1 MLNILVDGSAV
12 ITAPSNDEINNVVVS
27 VHFPVDNNEV
37 SIAGSNDQR
46 GIILILGIGC
56 ILLVVVICTCIAFLV
71 RRKRMSMLG
80 KCTMKNEYPVMKK
93 SRFMLI
99 WLIILITD

>member
-12 ITAPSNDEINNVVVS
+12 ITAPSNDEINSVVVS

-37 SIAGSNDQR
+37 SIAGLNDQR
-46 GIILILGIGC
+46 GIIVILGIGL
-56 ILLVVVICTCIAFLV
+56 ILLVIVICTCIVFLV

-80 KCTMKNEYPVMKK
+80 KFTMK
-93 SRFMLI
+93 
-99 WLIILITD
+99 T